1 MLGFQQEELK
11 LGEKI
16 KKIEA
21 IINQKLIK
29 ITKIE

>member
-1 MLGFQQEELK
+1 MLGLQQEELK